1 MMIIFNTV
9 YMEKAKNSG
18 VQLLQKK
25 TGIKSLTTL
34 NFFGVSYSLNTA
46 ASNVFVIQVNI
57 IYPNE
62 EMNKDL
68 PAYTLH
74 VRENRFVFF
83 PVQKLHS
90 SYFFNGYRRLS
101 LCAESHPLKKK
112 NDVEMFVYFE
122 LFVMARNR
130 FSNCKCTFEFNRC

>member
-1 MMIIFNTV
+1 MVIIFNTV

-90 SYFFNGYRRLS
+90 SYFLMATDVS
-101 LCAESHPLKKK
+101 LCAL
-112 NDVEMFVYFE
+112 NFT
-122 LFVMARNR
+122 R
-130 FSNCKCTFEFNRC
+130 

>member
-1 MMIIFNTV
+1 MVIIFNTV

-74 VRENRFVFF
+74 VRENRFV
-83 PVQKLHS
+83 
-90 SYFFNGYRRLS
+90 
-101 LCAESHPLKKK
+101 
-112 NDVEMFVYFE
+112 
-122 LFVMARNR
+122 LFSR
-130 FSNCKCTFEFNRC
+130 SKIT